1 MNKTNFGL
9 GQIWAHAPT
18 FIKKLRLALLGLIS
32 ACLIYMPTIS
42 RWAGI
47 TVDDLNTITG
57 IVLAVLAFF
66 LQMFGVNPDS
76 DTPPDSSP
84 SK

>member
-1 MNKTNFGL
+1 MNKTNFGF
-9 GQIWAHAPT
+9 GQFWSHTPT
-18 FIKKLRLALLGLIS
+18 FIKKLRVALLGLIS

-42 RWAGI
+42 RWTGI

-57 IVLAVLAFF
+57 IVLAALSAL

-76 DTPPDSSP
+76 DIPPDSSP